1 MCLDVFA
8 INTRVILE
16 GFRVLYSVVYRRVT
30 KTVAFALRCHSARRN
45 KLNAISNSAMIRF
58 EGFLFVFSRDQMSRC
73 FAIGGGM
80 PPHSHPPKEATCKK
94 SASLAPSIQSLLR
107 NNMAIS

>member
-8 INTRVILE
+8 RDTRVVLE

-30 KTVAFALRCHSARRN
+30 KTVAFALRCHCARRN

-58 EGFLFVFSRDQMSRC
+58 ERVFCSYSLVIKRLVALLLVTACHRI
-73 FAIGGGM
+73 AT
-80 PPHSHPPKEATCKK
+80 HPKK
-94 SASLAPSIQSLLR
+94 RRVKSPRA
-107 NNMAIS
+107 